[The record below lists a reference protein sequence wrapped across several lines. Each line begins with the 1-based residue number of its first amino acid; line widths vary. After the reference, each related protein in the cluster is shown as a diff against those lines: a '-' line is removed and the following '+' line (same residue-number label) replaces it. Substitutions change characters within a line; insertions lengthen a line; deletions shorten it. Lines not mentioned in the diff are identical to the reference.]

1 MAVKLSCR
9 SIGFHYDGRPI
20 LNNISFDV
28 QAGAFC
34 ALLGRNGSGKT
45 TLLHCLNTLLT
56 PETGH
61 VLVEGVDLRTLSRQ
75 AVARRVSLVPQEHV
89 DIFPFTVREVVVM
102 GRAPYL
108 GMTAGPGAEDYALAE
123 ATLDKLNVSYLSD
136 CNFNRIS
143 GGERQM
149 ALLAGAL
156 VQSNDVLLLDE
167 PTNHLDFH
175 NQYRLLSTIKNICRS
190 RGMSVVAAMHDPNL
204 AMLFADQIIMLQNG
218 RVLVSGPA
226 VEVMTK
232 TNMDRLYEAETMAVA
247 VSDSRQVF
255 LPKAILDDC

>member
-1 MAVKLSCR
+1 MAVKLSCQ
-9 SIGFHYDGRPI
+9 SIGFHYNGRPV
-20 LNNISFDV
+20 LSDISFDV
-28 QAGAFC
+28 GAGMFC

-45 TLLHCLNTLLT
+45 TLLHCLNTILT
-56 PETGH
+56 PETGR
-61 VLVEGVDLRTLSRQ
+61 VLVDGIDLRTLSRQ

-89 DIFPFTVREVVVM
+89 DIFPFTVLEVAVM

-108 GMTAGPGAEDYALAE
+108 GMTASPGAEDYALAE
-123 ATLDKLNVSYLSD
+123 AALDMLNARYLSD
-136 CNFNRIS
+136 CSFNRIS

-156 VQSNDVLLLDE
+156 VQSSDVLLLDE

-175 NQYRLLSTIKNICRS
+175 NQYRLLTTIRDICRR

-218 RVLVSGPA
+218 RVLVSGPT

-232 TNMDRLYEAETMAVA
+232 ANMDRLYEAETMAVT
-247 VSDSRQVF
+247 VSDNRRVF
-255 LPKAILDDC
+255 LPKAILDD